1 MDSLTENLMIT
12 NKLLFDTLLSDLAD
26 QDIKRVII
34 GINWTLVETAL
45 GCGLAHTPRRDDPG
59 CQTISTAGEL
69 TDLGLKEAAMLVR
82 SENPMEVAIGM
93 AAINASYNQY
103 TLKASDKNGLDAFTD
118 IDGPVTVIGRFP
130 GLTERIRNLRVI
142 EREPREGEYG
152 EKDTAKLLPES
163 AGVIITSSALVN
175 GSAGE
180 LLELAKNTRVCMVGP
195 STPFASGLFD
205 LGVDYLAGTI
215 VTDIE
220 GMAIAAAQGGAVK
233 ALKPFGTFKTLS
245 REPG

>member
-1 MDSLTENLMIT
+1 MIT
-12 NKLLFDTLLSDLAD
+12 NKQIFDTLLSNIDD
-26 QDIKRVII
+26 QEIKRVII

-59 CQTISTAGEL
+59 CQTISTAGKL
-69 TDLGLKEAAMLVR
+69 TDLKLNETAELIL

-103 TLKASDKNGLDAFTD
+103 DLEASDKNGLDAFTD

-130 GLTERIRNLRVI
+130 GLTERIRDLRVI
-142 EREPREGEYG
+142 EKEPREGEYG
-152 EKDTAKLLPES
+152 EQDAAKLLPES

-175 GSAGE
+175 GSAGQ
-180 LLELAKNTRVCMVGP
+180 LLELSKNTRVCMVGP
-195 STPFASGLFD
+195 STPFAPGLFE

-215 VTDIE
+215 VTNVE
-220 GMAIAAAQGGAVK
+220 GMAIAVAQGGAVK
-233 ALKPFGTFKTLS
+233 ALKPYGIFKTLS
-245 REPG
+245 R